1 MADETFEKEKIRRM
15 KKEAEEEARE
25 EERKA
30 RHEAIFGKRAV
41 LPERGTGL
49 GPLGFGILPNIQKR
63 IQEIIKK

>member
-1 MADETFEKEKIRRM
+1 MAERILRFGLLKERR
-15 KKEAEEEARE
+15 RGIPRTE

-41 LPERGTGL
+41 LPERGAGL